1 MKMVMREIQST
12 STFTQYLRSELCCA
26 FMTYMSLFSYMYV
39 WRVRTIDVVE
49 VQEYLQ
55 NKNKAPLAMDE
66 VNSEI
71 TGLAQDRSFDV
82 SKWNLKTLFSQPPAM
97 SKRKQSKDE
106 NNDGDASGNDSD
118 VVCPS
123 TTQTKNDD

>member
-1 MKMVMREIQST
+1 M
-12 STFTQYLRSELCCA
+12 
-26 FMTYMSLFSYMYV
+26 
-39 WRVRTIDVVE
+39 VE

-55 NKNKAPLAMDE
+55 NKNKAPLDE

-82 SKWNLKTLFSQPPAM
+82 HKWNLKTLFSQPPAM
-97 SKRKQSKDE
+97 SKRKQSKGE

-118 VVCPS
+118 VVCLS
-123 TTQTKNDD
+123 TTQTKNDA